1 MNEIDWGKA
10 PEGATHYAAKR
21 DPWKAAWYIV
31 AGPYI
36 STMLDDG
43 EDDEWDMRR
52 IDDEDRAGLL
62 PRLVARPAP
71 TAEQAASAR
80 STAICEMAHY
90 CGYAGQ
96 PNVEALDALARLYD
110 AGYRKP

>member
-1 MNEIDWGKA
+1 MNEIDWSKA
-10 PEGATHYAAKR
+10 PEGATHYAAAR
-21 DPWKAAWYIV
+21 YPWKASWYIV
-31 AGPYI
+31 SEPYI

-62 PRLVARPAP
+62 PRLVARHAP
-71 TAEQAASAR
+71 TAEDAEAIRATVVDAMVKACPYPGSTSTRLDCAA
-80 STAICEMAHY
+80 
-90 CGYAGQ
+90 
-96 PNVEALDALARLYD
+96 LYD